1 MKAKNSIA
9 LMFML
14 ASAFVA
20 VAAFVSYAAENAVI
34 APSRLELAAQRE
46 REGRKGP
53 IREAAAPADITQP
66 ETAAVSSDAED
77 AAATEADETSAQE
90 EDCTVTYP
98 EGEGKGGT
106 VVGSEAEGYRFM
118 NADGVKDDSFCGSVE
133 VDGVTWN
140 VICGKAEKVVTESDK
155 TLNYALRALAA
166 CTRSGMSGEEKL
178 KNAFH
183 YLQDNYL
190 EGSRREF
197 YRELDWP
204 VVYANDLLVG
214 GKGDCYSYAA
224 AFAYMAKGIGY
235 EEVYACNS
243 GGHGWAEIDG
253 KIYDPEWSMHSKRYS
268 YFGMSYSDPCDL
280 EYGESINST
289 GWMHVKI

>member
-1 MKAKNSIA
+1 
-9 LMFML
+9 
-14 ASAFVA
+14 
-20 VAAFVSYAAENAVI
+20 
-34 APSRLELAAQRE
+34 
-46 REGRKGP
+46 
-53 IREAAAPADITQP
+53 
-66 ETAAVSSDAED
+66 
-77 AAATEADETSAQE
+77 
-90 EDCTVTYP
+90 
-98 EGEGKGGT
+98 
-106 VVGSEAEGYRFM
+106 M

>member
-1 MKAKNSIA
+1 
-9 LMFML
+9 MFML